1 MDVVIIFIQTEI
13 PFLKMQL
20 LLCIFALVGIASSEL
35 SQRIVGG
42 ANAYAGQFPWQVS
55 LQRSSGS
62 SWSHICGGSLIAN
75 NRVLTAAHCVSPNSP
90 GSYRVVLGEHRLNNN
105 DGTEQIIYISSIV
118 NHPNYN
124 GNANGFPNDISVMR
138 LSSNANT
145 GSSAVSTIS
154 LASSGSSFVGQKC
167 TISGWG
173 RTSGGSSLPN
183 TLQHVA
189 MNQISNSACTSSW
202 GNYINSGHICVDEAN
217 KSACNGDS
225 GGPMVCSGVLAGVT
239 SWGASGCPGT
249 LPSVYTRVSEYLSW
263 IASI

>member
-1 MDVVIIFIQTEI
+1 M
-13 PFLKMQL
+13 KL
-20 LLCIFALVGIASSEL
+20 LLCFFALAGLVASEV
-35 SQRIVGG
+35 SQKIVGG
-42 ANAYAGQFPWQVS
+42 SNAYAGQFPWQAS

-90 GSYRVVLGEHRLNNN
+90 GSYRVVLGNHRLNNN
-105 DGTEQIIYISSIV
+105 DGTEQVIYISSIV

-124 GNANGFPNDISVMR
+124 GNANGYPNDISVMR
-138 LSSNANT
+138 LASNANT
-145 GSSAVSTIS
+145 GSSAVSTVT
-154 LASSGSSFVGQKC
+154 LAPYGSSFTGQKC

-173 RTSGGSSLPN
+173 RTVGGGSLPN
-183 TLQHVA
+183 TLQYVS
-189 MNQISNSACTSSW
+189 MNKISNSECTSRW
-202 GNYINSGHICVDEAN
+202 GSSINSGHICVHESG

-225 GGPMVCSGVLAGVT
+225 GGPMICNGYLAGVT

-249 LPSVYTRVSEYLSW
+249 YPSVYTRVSQYLSW